1 MMKKLKTTL
10 KYHWPWLA
18 WLFGII
24 FATILPGNYVPHVI
38 TFKEWMQPDK
48 LIHIGLFAVLVF
60 LSLRSYM
67 TQFRGRHYRLIYTV
81 VLIIA
86 VSIGAGTE
94 LMQKHLLESRSGNVY
109 DFGADAL
116 GCLTGLIIFY
126 LAEKKIL
133 AKN

>member
-1 MMKKLKTTL
+1 MKKLKMTL

-24 FATILPGNYVPHVI
+24 FATMLPGNYVPHVI

-48 LIHIGLFAVLVF
+48 LIHVGLFAVLVV
-60 LSLRSYM
+60 LSLRSFMMQYN
-67 TQFRGRHYRLIYTV
+67 GKYYRLIYIV

-94 LMQKHLLESRSGNVY
+94 LIQKYVLESRSGNVY

-116 GCLTGLIIFY
+116 GCLTGLIIFN
-126 LAEKKIL
+126 LVEKKIL
-133 AKN
+133 AKI

>member
-1 MMKKLKTTL
+1 MTL

-24 FATILPGNYVPHVI
+24 FATMLPGNYVPHVI

-48 LIHIGLFAVLVF
+48 LIHVGLFAVLVV
-60 LSLRSYM
+60 LSLRSFMMQYN
-67 TQFRGRHYRLIYTV
+67 GKYYRLIYIV

-94 LMQKHLLESRSGNVY
+94 LIQKYVLESRSGNVY

-116 GCLTGLIIFY
+116 GCLTGLIIFN
-126 LAEKKIL
+126 LVEKKIL
-133 AKN
+133 AKI